1 MKHLYT
7 KGTLH
12 WLPSWEAVIQNLDL
26 CIKTKRVRDIGRGGY
41 VAQAV
46 LHDKYKQANILAKE
60 LGDKV
65 ELHTYISLS
74 TDSKTSGKH
83 KDLEDV
89 WCLQAQGRTLFK
101 VWEEEQEFS
110 YILDAGDMLYIPSM
124 ITHEA
129 TPLTPRVLL
138 SYGEEV

>member
-1 MKHLYT
+1 MRHQYT

-12 WLPSWEAVIQNLDL
+12 WLPSWEAIIQNLDE
-26 CIKTKRVRDIGRGGY
+26 CIKTEKVRDLGRGGY
-41 VAQAV
+41 VALDVIHA
-46 LHDKYKQANILAKE
+46 KYKQANILAKE

-74 TDSKTSGKH
+74 TASKTSGKH

-89 WCLQAQGRTLFK
+89 WCLQAQGQTLFK
-101 VWEEEQEFS
+101 VWEEDQEFS
-110 YILDAGDMLYIPSM
+110 YILDSGDMLYIPSK